1 MSNQKRLF
9 QGLINSD
16 NQKGIPLFLPMRF
29 DVMFREE
36 SRFQT
41 KRENKR
47 KGDTNKCSG
56 KFGIGQTTSEIG
68 LMTTNIREHA

>member
-47 KGDTNKCSG
+47 KGHTNKW
-56 KFGIGQTTSEIG
+56 
-68 LMTTNIREHA
+68 